1 MFDVGFWELTLL
13 ATLALLVLGPERL
26 PAVVSSVGRMMGRAR
41 SLARGLKMQIERE
54 MNQVNTA
61 EFGSKSQKAKPEK
74 QAEKPQS
81 GADEETKPNE

>member
-13 ATLALLVLGPERL
+13 TTLALLVLGPERL
-26 PAVVSSVGRMMGRAR
+26 PGVVSNIGRMMGRAR

-61 EFGSKSQKAKPEK
+61 DFNTRSQKPKPEN

-81 GADEETKPNE
+81 GTNEETKPSE

>member
-26 PAVVSSVGRMMGRAR
+26 PAVVSSIGRMMGRAR

-61 EFGSKSQKAKPEK
+61 DFDSKKPST
-74 QAEKPQS
+74 KPQS
-81 GADEETKPNE
+81 GTGSNDESKPAE

>member
-1 MFDVGFWELTLL
+1 MFDVGFWEFTLL

-26 PAVVSSVGRMMGRAR
+26 PGAGSSIGRMMGRAR

-61 EFGSKSQKAKPEK
+61 DFNTKSQKAKPENPT
-74 QAEKPQS
+74 EKPQS
-81 GADEETKPNE
+81 GTNEETKPSE

>member
-13 ATLALLVLGPERL
+13 ATLALLVIGPERL
-26 PAVVSSVGRMMGRAR
+26 PGMVSTVGRMMGRAR

-61 EFGSKSQKAKPEK
+61 DFSPKSQPDEPES
-74 QAEKPQS
+74 QPQKPQS
-81 GADEETKPNE
+81 GANEETKPSE

>member
-13 ATLALLVLGPERL
+13 ATIALLVIGPERL
-26 PAVVSSVGRMMGRAR
+26 PGMVSTVGRMMGRAR

-54 MNQVNTA
+54 MNQVNATD
-61 EFGSKSQKAKPEK
+61 FSSKSQPEEPET

-81 GADEETKPNE
+81 GANEETKPSE